1 MDVAALEAAIAE
13 DVAAGIRPI
22 AVVATVGTTST
33 TAIDPV
39 PAIADICHRH
49 GLWLHVDAAYGG
61 AAAIVPEL
69 RHVLDG
75 CDRADSIVI
84 NPHKWLFVPIDC
96 SILYTRRP
104 DVLKRA
110 FSLVPEYLTTTDPAD
125 TRNLM
130 DYGVALGRRFRALK
144 LWFVL
149 RHFGTHGMQERLRHH
164 IEMARSFAQWVDQ
177 DASFERLAPTRFSVV
192 AFRYRPTDGSGEER
206 LDELNMQLLQRLNE
220 SGEVF
225 LSHTRVGGRYAIRL
239 AIGNI
244 RTTSAHVARAWQLAK
259 EAAESLS

>member
-1 MDVAALEAAIAE
+1 CE
-13 DVAAGIRPI
+13 
-22 AVVATVGTTST
+22 
-33 TAIDPV
+33 
-39 PAIADICHRH
+39 
-49 GLWLHVDAAYGG
+49 
-61 AAAIVPEL
+61 
-69 RHVLDG
+69 
-75 CDRADSIVI
+75 RADSIVM

-96 SILYTRRP
+96 SVLYTRRP

-110 FSLVPEYLTTTDPAD
+110 FSLVPEYLTTTDPAE

-149 RHFGTHGMQERLRHH
+149 RHFGTDGIRDRLRHH
-164 IEMARSFAQWVDQ
+164 VALARSFAQWVDG
-177 DASFERLAPTRFSVV
+177 DATFERLAPTRFSVV
-192 AFRYRPTDGSGEER
+192 VFRFRPPGEA
-206 LDELNMQLLQRLNE
+206 DEKRIDDLNSQLLQRLNA

-225 LSHTRVGGRYAIRL
+225 LSHTRVGGKYALRL

-259 EAAESLS
+259 DTAQRLS